1 MSWIG
6 REATIDLESLAFRSG
21 CYPMGMALTRGGSP
35 FSRRLLVGFLVFGLF
50 VVGDLALFGWLIVR
64 SLSQREL
71 EKVLL
76 ETRHEAEGLANRI
89 AGRASREGKDLY
101 TAIALERETQTY
113 IDSVL
118 RQRDIVQTVEI
129 HDREG
134 RLVLRSS
141 KEATEHVPAV
151 PQTPEVRPPEIRA
164 PEIRAPEVRSPE
176 GRPPE
181 IEQKTYESRSNYD
194 VAVPIADLGTLYIG
208 ISRIELEQRIAILRG
223 DLTQQAT
230 WIGAVTFA
238 LLLSL
243 YFAVWALW
251 RRGRRLEEQAKEA
264 ERLAYIGTL
273 ASGLAHEIRNPL
285 NSLHLNM
292 QMLEEE
298 IAEHPTAA
306 LAKGNSKRL
315 LQITQSELQRLEH
328 LVTDFLAY
336 ARPRSLEL
344 EDLPAAA
351 LLEHTLEVL
360 AGQLQAQGVRA
371 EITDRS
377 GGAWIRV
384 DRAQMSQLLL
394 NLAHNALGAMEN
406 SERRPEL
413 RLEARLEL
421 PGPGRPVHRVVLDVT
436 DNGIGIPRDVQPR
449 IFDLFFST
457 RKGGTG
463 LGLAIVQRIAKA
475 HDALLAVRSAEGEGT
490 SISVSLPAVEPA
502 QAQAPAKAGGESAAP
517 RAAADALAA
526 RSTN

>member
-1 MSWIG
+1 M
-6 REATIDLESLAFRSG
+6 R
-21 CYPMGMALTRGGSP
+21 MARTRGSP

-76 ETRHEAEGLANRI
+76 ETRHEAEGLATRI
-89 AGRASREGKDLY
+89 AGRANREGKDLY

-141 KEATEHVPAV
+141 KEATQRIPAATV
-151 PQTPEVRPPEIRA
+151 SPELKGQEPETRQPEVRTPDARSPEVRPRGESA
-164 PEIRAPEVRSPE
+164 P
-176 GRPPE
+176 PPQ
-181 IEQKTYESRSNYD
+181 IEQKTYENRSNYD

-208 ISRIELEQRIAILRG
+208 ISRIELEQRIALLRG
-223 DLTQQAT
+223 DLSQQAT
-230 WIGAVTFA
+230 WIGGVTFA
-238 LLLSL
+238 LLLSSYL
-243 YFAVWALW
+243 AVWALW

-298 IAEHPTAA
+298 IAEHPAAA

-328 LVTDFLAY
+328 LVTDFLSY
-336 ARPRSLEL
+336 ARPRALEL
-344 EDLPAAA
+344 EDVPAGA

-371 EITDRS
+371 EINDRS

-394 NLAHNALGAMEN
+394 NLAHNALAAMEQ
-406 SERRPEL
+406 SGRRGEL
-413 RLEARLEL
+413 RMEARLEL
-421 PGPGRPVHRVVLDVT
+421 PGAGRPAHRVVLEVS
-436 DNGIGIPRDVQPR
+436 DNGVGIPRDVQPK

-463 LGLAIVQRIAKA
+463 LGLAIVERIARA
-475 HDALLAVRSAEGEGT
+475 HDALLAVHSIEGQGT
-490 SISVSLPAVEPA
+490 AISVSLPAIEPA
-502 QAQAPAKAGGESAAP
+502 QAATPQQARSASGEPAASTAGSQVVG
-517 RAAADALAA
+517 AA
-526 RSTN
+526 RLP

>member
-1 MSWIG
+1 
-6 REATIDLESLAFRSG
+6 
-21 CYPMGMALTRGGSP
+21 MAMARLRGGSA

-141 KEATEHVPAV
+141 KEATEHMPAVPAV
-151 PQTPEVRPPEIRA
+151 PEVRQPEIRS
-164 PEIRAPEVRSPE
+164 PEIRSPEVKP
-176 GRPPE
+176 RPDAAAPPQV
-181 IEQKTYESRSNYD
+181 EQKTYESRSNYD

-230 WIGAVTFA
+230 WIGGVTFA

-243 YFAVWALW
+243 YLAVWALW

-298 IAEHPTAA
+298 IAEHPTGA
-306 LAKGNSKRL
+306 LARGNSKRL

-328 LVTDFLAY
+328 LVTDFLSY
-336 ARPRSLEL
+336 ARPRALEL
-344 EDLPAAA
+344 EELPAAA

-394 NLAHNALGAMEN
+394 NLAHNALAAMEN
-406 SERRPEL
+406 SGRRPEL

-421 PGPGRPVHRVVLDVT
+421 PGPGRPVHRVVLDVS
-436 DNGIGIPRDVQPR
+436 DNGVGIPREVQPR

-475 HDALLAVRSAEGEGT
+475 HDALLAVRSVEGEGT

-502 QAQAPAKAGGESAAP
+502 QTRVAVRTASDGAATRSAAE
-517 RAAADALAA
+517 AVAA
-526 RSTN
+526 RLGD